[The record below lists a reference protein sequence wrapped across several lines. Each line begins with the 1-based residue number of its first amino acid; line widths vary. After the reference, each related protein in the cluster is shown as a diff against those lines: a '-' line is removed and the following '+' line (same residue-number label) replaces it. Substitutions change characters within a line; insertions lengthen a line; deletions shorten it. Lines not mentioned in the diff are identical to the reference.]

1 MAPLPAGGIPK
12 DQTIEGGAQVR
23 VTNGGLGKIGQFGKQ
38 MINDQFGGGMCIPKM
53 DTNFGDFCTQ
63 NSGGACNPG
72 CMAVVNAKSLT
83 ITPLSAT
90 RMRAQLFFDLGNPTM
105 KVSFDSWLLDC
116 DFYVKGDNLKADID
130 ISLMIKANGELGIND
145 QDLTVQVYQDNNANT
160 LEGPLT
166 LSGCGLASDIV
177 SWFKGSLVNTLENN
191 VEDAVREALPTI
203 LPDPL
208 GLAGSM
214 DMGGVLPNLGIAG
227 ALETKLV
234 PGGYATFQNNGLSL
248 GMITA
253 FNADRNPAT
262 RSAGDDNEASL
273 CVPALAAPNLAL
285 ANSSRGN
292 KQLAQAT
299 PFSTNAAGADVQ
311 IGISETALDLAGHHL
326 VTSGGACMQ
335 LGPDLSDQLRMG
347 TLALLAPSVSEIA
360 DTQTEPLALVLR
372 PQRAIDFSIGEG
384 TANSPH
390 LTLSLQDLEAD
401 MYAFLYERYLR
412 VFTLQLT
419 MSAGVNLE
427 YVLQDGVPT
436 LVPTLVGLTSN
447 NIEASVINSEF
458 VRETAADLESRFT
471 VILNALLGQLTG
483 AIPDIV
489 VPEIAGLAL
498 GNIGISRVQTT
509 QDDFLAIQA
518 SMTVPGAGVMGLSVE
533 FDQAPSLGRAHE
545 PNIDTLRA
553 GLDAQD
559 SARLPSVV
567 VNVPTTDSHGA
578 AVTWSWRV
586 AGPTTRGMWRPFASG
601 PQLVVNE
608 PLLALQGEFEVQLIA
623 RRTND
628 SVGSRVMRLPV
639 VIDGLAPTL
648 LDRKIEVVGTTTRFP
663 AVDTVSPA
671 SALQW
676 AFGSPGDTQPRT
688 AWSNDNSFDTQALK
702 VLAKR
707 GDVRVFVRDEKGNMS
722 ATDAT
727 LGNANMGCS
736 ASGAGAASL
745 GMAAMALAWLLLRR
759 RLVRRQRGSQRNLVA
774 TTFCLAAGAAMP
786 ACDCNKDS
794 LTCELTSDCGDLSC
808 ASGEIGICF
817 ENGCICSDGVP
828 AGRNGVFMD
837 LKVDDGGMVWIAAY
851 NQSYGDLVVAQTT
864 DAGRVAGTT
873 WEFVDGVPDGP
884 VLVPDAE
891 HRGGIVDPGE
901 NVGRYAS
908 LDLASDG
915 LPMIAYYDRTNN
927 SLKFAR
933 KTAEGW
939 QSHAVDVGTGT
950 PRADTAASDV
960 GLYTSISIDPANG
973 RPAISYLAQI
983 SDGDGNVTAELR
995 FATAA
1000 TASPASA
1007 SDWTTSVVDSVS
1019 LPFPEADPYPLADGL
1034 GLWSTLVRDSTGAPH
1049 ILYYDRERGDLKLV
1063 SDTGSGFG
1071 APTSVDTAGD
1081 VGRYSS
1087 AAFDA
1092 DDQLHVAYQSYSGN
1106 DLLYKNVTTG
1116 LREVVDTGYRVV
1128 GTTED
1133 GLPKPELH
1141 FVGNDTQLII
1151 TPDGPAVVHQD
1162 STSQELVLA
1171 RRIGNGWDS
1180 EILAGNAEPYAGA
1193 YGFFASA
1200 ASFGDEIIVG
1210 SYVIFQADNDQWVEV
1225 HRTSSGGGVD

>member
-1 MAPLPAGGIPK
+1 MAPLPEGGIPK

-38 MINDQFGGGMCIPKM
+38 MINEQFAGGVCVPEI

-63 NSGGACNPG
+63 NSGAACNPG
-72 CMAVVNAKSLT
+72 CNAVVNAKSLT
-83 ITPLSAT
+83 IAPLSPT

-105 KVSFDSWLLDC
+105 RVSYDSWLLDC

-130 ISLMIKANGELGIND
+130 ISLIIKPNGELGIND
-145 QDLTVQVYQDNNANT
+145 QDLSVQVYQDNNANT

-166 LSGCGLASDIV
+166 LTGCGLASDIV
-177 SWFKGSLVNTLENN
+177 SLFKGALVNSLEGS
-191 VEDAVREALPTI
+191 VEDAVRDALPTI

-214 DMGGVLPNLGIAG
+214 EMGALLPNLGITG

-248 GMITA
+248 GVITA

-262 RSAGDDNEASL
+262 RNPGDDNEASL
-273 CVPALAAPNLAL
+273 CVPPLTAPNLAL

-292 KQLAQAT
+292 KQLGQAT
-299 PFSTNAAGADVQ
+299 AFATNAAGADVQ
-311 IGISETALDLAGHHL
+311 IGLSETMLDLAGHHL

-335 LGPDLSDQLRMG
+335 LGPDLSEQLRMG
-347 TLALLAPSVSEIA
+347 TLALLAPSVAEIA
-360 DTQTEPLALVLR
+360 DTQTEPLAVVLR
-372 PQRAIDFSIGEG
+372 PQHAIDFSIGEG

-390 LTLSLQDLEAD
+390 LTLSLEDLEAD

-412 VFTLQLT
+412 VFTLKLT

-436 LVPTLVGLTSN
+436 LVPTLIGLTSN
-447 NIEASVINSEF
+447 NIDASVINSDF
-458 VRETAADLESRFT
+458 VRETAADLEARFT

-518 SMTVPGAGVMGLSVE
+518 SMTVPGAGVAGLSVE
-533 FDQAPSLGRAHE
+533 FAQAPSLASSHE
-545 PNIDTLRA
+545 PNADTLRA

-559 SARLPSVV
+559 AARLPSLV
-567 VNVPTTDSHGA
+567 VNVPTTDDQGA

-586 AGPTTRGMWRPFASG
+586 AGPTTRGMWRPFSSG
-601 PQLVVNE
+601 PRLVVDE

-623 RRTND
+623 RRTHD
-628 SVGSRVMRLPV
+628 AVGSRVMRLPV
-639 VIDGLAPTL
+639 VIDGIAPTL
-648 LDRKIEVVGTTTRFP
+648 LARKIEVVGTTTRFP
-663 AVDTVSPA
+663 AVDTVSPTT
-671 SALQW
+671 ALQW
-676 AFGSPGDTQPRT
+676 AFGTPGDAQPRT
-688 AWSNDNSFDTQALK
+688 AWSHDNAFDTQALNA
-702 VLAKR
+702 LAKR

-727 LGNANMGCS
+727 LGNATMGCS
-736 ASGAGAASL
+736 ASDAGAASL
-745 GMAAMALAWLLLRR
+745 GVAVIALAWLLRR
-759 RLVRRQRGSQRNLVA
+759 RRNLA
-774 TTFCLAAGAAMP
+774 PTAFCLAAGAAMP

-837 LKVDDGGMVWIAAY
+837 LKVDEAGAIWIAAY
-851 NQSYGDLVVAQTT
+851 NQSYGDLVVAQTS
-864 DAGRVAGTT
+864 DAGRVAGTA

-891 HRGGIVDPGE
+891 IRGGIVDPGE

-908 LDLASDG
+908 LDLTSDG
-915 LPMIAYYDRTNN
+915 LPMVAYYDRTNN

-933 KTAEGW
+933 KTAQGW
-939 QSHAVDVGTGT
+939 QSHVVDAGTGT
-950 PRADTAASDV
+950 PRADAEASDV
-960 GLYTSISIDPANG
+960 GLYTAISIDPANG
-973 RPAISYLAQI
+973 RPAIAYLAQI
-983 SDGDGNVTAELR
+983 SNGLGDVTAELR
-995 FATAA
+995 FASAA
-1000 TASPASA
+1000 TNAPASA
-1007 SDWTTSVVDSVS
+1007 ADWSTTVVDAISMQ
-1019 LPFPEADPYPLADGL
+1019 FPEADPYPLADGL
-1034 GLWSTLVRDSTGAPH
+1034 GLWSTLVRDSSGAPH
-1049 ILYYDRERGDLKLV
+1049 ILYYDRVNGDLLLV
-1063 SDTGSGFG
+1063 SDTGNGFG
-1071 APTSVDTAGD
+1071 APTNVDTAGD

-1092 DDQLHVAYQSYSGN
+1092 NDQLHIAYQSFSGN

-1141 FVGNDTQLII
+1141 FVGNDTQLVM
-1151 TPDGPAVVHQD
+1151 TADGPAVVHQD

-1171 RRIGNGWDS
+1171 RRTSNGWTT

-1193 YGFFASA
+1193 YGFFAA
-1200 ASFGDEIIVG
+1200 AAAFGDEIIAG
-1210 SYVIFQADNDQWVEV
+1210 SYVIFQAENDQWVEL
-1225 HRTSSGGGVD
+1225 HRASSGGGVE